1 MLGMSVLLLVLL
13 FIGMPVAFAMALTG
27 LLGLHLQGSPFGV
40 LAGRMTSGPD
50 NFVLLAIPFFMM
62 AGELMNRSGMT
73 DKLVLLSTAT
83 IGRARGGLAQA
94 NVFASILFAGKSGAA
109 VGDVAALGSIFVP
122 AMEKEGY
129 ERRFSAAVTAASSL
143 IGPIIPPSIILVIY
157 GSLAGVSIGGL
168 FAAGIVPGLML
179 AVACFV
185 IVRIMAGIRNY
196 PKREHRIPPLEYLK
210 ILADATPALLMPV
223 ILLGGIFSGV
233 FTATEAAAVA
243 VAYAF
248 LVAFVYYRKLALS
261 DLPAIF
267 LLAGMRSAVVLML
280 IASAAVLGWLFSTMG
295 VPRMMANFLL
305 GTVGDPISAMFVVIA
320 MLLLAG
326 TILEPGAAVILLAPI
341 LAPLLQNMGFH
352 PMQIGMIIVMVLNIG
367 LCTPPVGAV
376 LFTAQSVSGVPV
388 EEILKDIWPFLLAQV
403 VVVALLV
410 FFPGFVIWL
419 PARMGFTV

>member
-1 MLGMSVLLLVLL
+1 MLGMSILLLVLL

-27 LLGLHLQGSPFGV
+27 MFGLFLQGTPFGV
-40 LAGRMTSGPD
+40 LSGRMASGPD

-129 ERRFSAAVTAASSL
+129 DRRFSAAVTAASSL

-157 GSLAGVSIGGL
+157 GSLAGVSIGAL
-168 FAAGIVPGLML
+168 FAAGILPGLLL

-185 IVRIMAGIRNY
+185 IVRIMAGMRNY
-196 PKREHRIPPLEYLK
+196 PKRDDRIPPLEY
-210 ILADATPALLMPV
+210 IRIAADATPALLMPV

-248 LVAFVYYRKLALS
+248 LVAFGYYRKLSLR
-261 DLPAIF
+261 DLPEMF
-267 LLAGMRSAVVLML
+267 LIAGMRSAVVLML
-280 IASAAVLGWLFSTMG
+280 IAAAAVLGWLFSTMG

-305 GTVGDPISAMFVVIA
+305 DTVADPTGAMFVVIG

-326 TILEPGAAVILLAPI
+326 TILEPGAAVILLGPI
-341 LAPLLQNMGFH
+341 LAPLLQTLGFH
-352 PMQIGMIIVMVLNIG
+352 PVQIGIIVVMVLNLG

-388 EEILKDIWPFLLAQV
+388 EDILRDIWPFLLAQL

-410 FFPGFVIWL
+410 FFPELVLIGPRTF
-419 PARMGFTV
+419 GFTV